1 MKEKLKILIIDDHPM
16 IIEGYQKAIS
26 SQSQFTPNI
35 ISVNDCEETIAQLN
49 KSKNQGAFD
58 LVLVDIQI
66 PSSRN
71 MKFTSGEDI
80 ALYIGNH
87 FKETKIIILT
97 MINKATRL
105 ENMIKTI
112 PHNGILIKS
121 DVSKSILVQ
130 ALFNVMDGGLF
141 YSKSVS
147 KIANRVIQNN
157 DLLDEK
163 NVKII
168 YHLSRGVKTNQI
180 PEYISLSLSAVEKRK
195 KYIKQFFDVEN
206 DEELLVEAK
215 KRGFL

>member
-1 MKEKLKILIIDDHPM
+1 MKEGLKILIIDDHPM
-16 IIEGYQKAIS
+16 IIDGYQKAIL
-26 SQSQFTPNI
+26 SQSQFIPNI
-35 ISVNDCEETIAQLN
+35 KSAKDCDKAIAQLN

-66 PSSRN
+66 PASRN

-80 ALYIGNH
+80 ALFIGEH

-97 MINKATRL
+97 MINKATRI

-112 PHNGILIKS
+112 PHNGILDKS
-121 DVSKSILVQ
+121 DVSKSVLIQ
-130 ALFNVMDGGLF
+130 ALFNVVGGGLF
-141 YSKSVS
+141 YSKSVA
-147 KIANRVIQNN
+147 KIANRIIQN
-157 DLLDEK
+157 DDFLDEQ

-195 KYIKQFFDVEN
+195 KYIKQFFCVEN
-206 DEELLVEAK
+206 DEELILEAK